1 VLSGALAA
9 ITAAVVGVVAN
20 LAVWFGGHV
29 LAPTASWTSS
39 HWQWGLVVWIG
50 LTRWKW
56 NVVPVVI
63 GAGVAGLLYQT
74 LR

>member
-1 VLSGALAA
+1 MLSGALAA

-29 LAPTASWTSS
+29 LAPDGKLDVFALAM
-39 HWQWGLVVWIG
+39 GLVVGVG

-56 NVVPVVI
+56 DVVPVVI
-63 GAGVAGLLYQT
+63 GAGLAGLVYKML
-74 LR
+74 